1 MAASD
6 SVKTLQAAALCSI
19 CLDYFKDPVTLR
31 CGHNFCR
38 ECLTHYCKRAQASY
52 ARSCPECRDQFPEG
66 EFQVNRQLREMA
78 KIAQKISP
86 REVKESRGERVCMEH
101 EEPLKLFCEV
111 DETPICLVCRESQ
124 VHRAHTVA
132 PIREAAKNFKGQI
145 QSRLELMK
153 KEKDEVLALKSS
165 EDRESQKLLKQTNIE
180 RHNIV
185 AEFNQLHRFL
195 EEQERL
201 LLAQL
206 EELDKEIVKRREEYV
221 AKLSAEISSL
231 GDLISEMEK
240 KCRQPESEFLQGI
253 RSTQKKCEREKFQH
267 PVAFSPEIKWKIW
280 EFSQRNPFLKRVTK
294 TFRDTV
300 SATPKYSTANVT
312 LDPDTA
318 QPRLV
323 LSEDRKSMIGGDIR
337 QRLPD
342 NPERFDTEP
351 FVLGRDGFTSGRH
364 CWEVEVKDEGDW
376 GMGVARES
384 VRRKGE
390 ISLNIEMGTWAVERW
405 EGEYTAI
412 TSPITRLPLSRP
424 PKRIW
429 VYLDYV
435 WGQVAFLNAN
445 TSVLIYVF
453 PPASFSGERIYPFFW
468 VGLGSQ
474 FRLHP

>member
-318 QPRLV
+318 YPCLV
-323 LSEDRKSMIGGDIR
+323 LPEDRKSVRWGETR
-337 QRLPD
+337 QDLPD
-342 NPERFDTEP
+342 NPERFDFYSCVMGHE
-351 FVLGRDGFTSGRH
+351 GFTSGRH
-364 CWEVEVKDEGDW
+364 CWEVEVGTTW
-376 GMGVARES
+376 AVGVARES
-384 VRRKGE
+384 AKRKGE
-390 ISLNIEMGTWAVERW
+390 IVFSPKSGIWAVGLWGNQYR
-405 EGEYTAI
+405 ALA
-412 TSPITRLPLSRP
+412 SPRTRLSLSNP
-424 PKRIW
+424 PRRIR
-429 VYLDYV
+429 VYLDYDGG
-435 WGQVAFLNAN
+435 WVAFLDADTNAPIF
-445 TSVLIYVF
+445 SFL
-453 PPASFSGERIYPFFW
+453 PALFSGERIHPWFW
-468 VGLGSQ
+468 VGGKSPLT
-474 FRLHP
+474 LCP